1 MLFRDTEEITYE
13 LQAEV
18 SVVSVVLI
26 ELRNSCTVGL
36 SNQDFVLSLR
46 IGKDSYY
53 VKIDMSSW
61 EQLSLS
67 S

>member
-1 MLFRDTEEITYE
+1 MKKQEIAFQACYLETEEITYE

-53 VKIDMSSW
+53 VKIDI
-61 EQLSLS
+61 
-67 S
+67 